1 MKADKTITR
10 LIKQYDNKLYIQW
23 NYEKSYFEVWRTM
36 PWGDRLILP
45 VTKKMLDGVDDYTF
59 TPLDNRTLDWLYY
72 ADSQR
77 KDLNNNYKWLIKKR
91 KEKEQQL
98 KKQRSRRETED
109 FFKDYM
115 NILNNARFTAF
126 TDVAEEGEWIAPDV
140 KAKHNKR
147 LHYRSA
153 DNAKKYFGDK
163 K

>member
-45 VTKKMLDGVDDYTF
+45 VTEQMLGGEEPVF

-77 KDLNNNYKWLIKKR
+77 KDINQNYKWLAQKRRQKEELNKK
-91 KEKEQQL
+91 K
-98 KKQRSRRETED
+98 RSRRMTED
-109 FFKDYM
+109 YFRDNI
-115 NILNNARFTAF
+115 NILNKARFTAF
-126 TDVAEEGEWIAPDV
+126 TDVAEDCNWIAPDV
-140 KAKHNKR
+140 KAGNYKR
-147 LHYRSA
+147 MHYRSA
-153 DNAKKYFGDK
+153 ENARKYFGDDK
-163 K
+163 